1 MPITREEEIAVLYAL
16 HCCGGKATKSRVVEF
31 IIRNELLQPRAG
43 DDDVVSSGESRIAN
57 RIAWSRENLKE
68 KKQLAMPEIGTWQ
81 ITDAGRERLF
91 RLAARLFDDPE
102 GSVQLLDDL
111 MWDRFTPSFLDKLR
125 KVGERNQSSSQG
137 QQ

>member
-31 IIRNELLQPRAG
+31 IIRNELLQPRAI

-68 KKQLAMPEIGTWQ
+68 KKQLTMPEIGAWQ

-91 RLAARLFDDPE
+91 RLAARLFDDSE

-111 MWDRFTPSFLDKLR
+111 IWDRLTPSFLEKLR
-125 KVGERNQSSSQG
+125 KVGERNQPSS
-137 QQ
+137 